1 MKFTKSIKLLTLLLL
16 VQSFEGIVPLR
27 AGESASKP
35 QKAQGDAP
43 PDSLSKKP
51 DDLDSTVVYT
61 AKDSLIYNI
70 NKRTADLFGK
80 AKVNYRGSRIEGP
93 RITIEQAKSTARA
106 MASRDSLGHPAELP
120 VYTDKDGSFSAET
133 MTYNYKTRIGT
144 ASDMSSKS
152 DRDIYSGGSDQAI
165 YSGKNVRYMPSG
177 EIYIEDGV
185 YTTCDLEEPHYWFAG
200 KHMKIIPD
208 DRLISRPFVMYIHP
222 EIFHMRLPALPV
234 LYLPYMSAPISNK
247 RASGFLFPRIGSSGD
262 LGTTLSNLGYFWAIN
277 DYADLRL
284 EGDISFKGS
293 WRLGERFR
301 YQNGDL
307 YSGSISGE
315 YEKIILNS
323 QGDPDYA
330 RYNNRDLRIEHHQQF
345 DPTARLDA
353 NLQYLGGDRY
363 YSNTSIDPENL
374 VTDQATSY
382 ASFSKSWDENNRVL
396 MVGYQRVD
404 NLSTDELTQTA
415 TASLYQNRIYLFRP
429 RLASPE
435 VDWRSRFFLQPTLS
449 GSGQFDDADGVK
461 TDFYTGNAGLEL
473 GYLQDFS
480 PGYRALFTQGINVQ
494 ALRKTVTEQN
504 DLNATSIQLPFKIQ
518 TTLFKYLNLTPA
530 VTFSQYRVNSTV
542 SKEYVGGEEVTNTI
556 NEPATY
562 ATTVFSLD
570 AQTRLYGVMN
580 TGFLDKLTGLTA
592 IRHTFIPTV
601 SFIYNPDYR
610 GSGYDI
616 YDSYLNPDT
625 GETVRYNRFG
635 ESLYADVPE
644 KRTFVGISLQ
654 NLFHGK
660 FRSNE
665 VSNENGDGDSS
676 GAGAGA
682 GYKTVQLL
690 SLTASSGYNFA
701 ADSFPV
707 APLVLT
713 ASSNAL
719 SPALMFSAGA
729 TYDFYTYDPA
739 TGDRVDKLAMDDGK
753 GLLRF
758 VNGFLN
764 MSVSMSGHLHT
775 PVASDENQGSEASL
789 VRKKALPVE
798 QAIYKERFNTD
809 ELTKFS
815 SSLPWSLRMSI
826 YLISD
831 KSNPLEASS
840 TALLNSAAQL
850 ALSKNWQ
857 VGLNTGYDMTNNEF
871 VYPALMIFRD
881 LHDFQFSAQ
890 WVPSGEHKGYLF
902 QIAMK
907 PANLKYLKLKAG
919 GGNIVQPLD

>member
-1 MKFTKSIKLLTLLLL
+1 MKLTKSIKLLTLLLL
-16 VQSFEGIVPLR
+16 VQSFEGLVPLR
-27 AGESASKP
+27 AGESVSKP
-35 QKAQGDAP
+35 QKTQGAASS
-43 PDSLSKKP
+43 DSLLKKRE
-51 DDLDSTVVYT
+51 DLDSTVVYT
-61 AKDSLIYNI
+61 ARDSLIYNI
-70 NKRTADLFGK
+70 SKRTSDLFGK
-80 AKVNYRGSRIEGP
+80 AKVKYKDSRIEGP

-106 MASRDSLGHPAELP
+106 IASRDSLGHPDELP
-120 VYTDKDGSFSAET
+120 VYTDKGGSFTAET

-144 ASDMSSKS
+144 AADMSSKS
-152 DRDIYSGGSDQAI
+152 EQGI
-165 YSGKNVRYMPSG
+165 YSGKDVRHMPSG

-222 EIFHMRLPALPV
+222 EIFHKRLPVLPV

-323 QGDPDYA
+323 PGAPDYT

-345 DPTARLDA
+345 DPTARLDV
-353 NLQYLGGDRY
+353 NLQFMGGDRY
-363 YSNTSIDPENL
+363 YDNSSIDFETL
-374 VTDQATSY
+374 VAEQATSY
-382 ASFSKSWDENNRVL
+382 ASFSKSWDEGNRVL
-396 MVGYQRVD
+396 IAGYQSVD
-404 NLSTDELTQTA
+404 NLSTDALTQTV
-415 TASLYQNRIYLFRP
+415 TASLYQNRIYPFRP
-429 RLASPE
+429 RLASSPT
-435 VDWRSRFFLQPTLS
+435 DWRSRFFVLPNLS
-449 GSGQFDDADGVK
+449 GSGQFEDAGGIK

-530 VTFSQYRVNSTV
+530 ITFSRYRVNSTV
-542 SKEYVGGEEVTNTI
+542 SKYYDSGASAEVTNTI

-580 TGFLDKLTGLTA
+580 TGFLDKLTGLVA
-592 IRHTFIPTV
+592 IRHTFIPTI
-601 SFIYNPDYR
+601 SFIYNPDYT

-616 YDSYLNPDT
+616 YSSYLNTDT
-625 GETVRYNRFG
+625 NETVRYNRFG
-635 ESLYADVPE
+635 ESLYSDVPE

-665 VSNENGDGDSS
+665 ASNENGDGAGS
-676 GAGAGA
+676 GAGA

-775 PVASDENQGSEASL
+775 PVASDEKQGSEESL

-798 QAIYKERFNTD
+798 QAIYKERFNSD
-809 ELTKFS
+809 ERTKFS
-815 SSLPWSLRMSI
+815 ASLPWSLRMSL

-831 KSNPLEASS
+831 KSDPLDPSS
-840 TALLNSAAQL
+840 TALLNTAAR
-850 ALSKNWQ
+850 LSLSRNWQ
-857 VGLNTGYDMTNNEF
+857 VGLNTGYDLRNSEF
-871 VYPALMIFRD
+871 VYPALMLYRD
-881 LHDFQFSAQ
+881 LHDFWFSAQ

-907 PANLKYLKLKAG
+907 PANLKYLKLKVG
-919 GGNIVQPLD
+919 SGNIVQPLD